1 MRVSWIPQNDNS
13 KLLNVS
19 HDFQFDKFVYS
30 EFRISSNELQSHNK
44 RPRYFHNL
52 WRYTKRTNLENRWR
66 IYSNEIPP
74 INPILIKRAAVQGEK
89 SPIKSNN
96 AGAKHIITGL
106 CFFHYTLCLALKH
119 PFEGERP
126 PERIAR
132 TQVSRKELHRKN
144 GAAKEVEIWNGGR
157 HEVWV

>member
-1 MRVSWIPQNDNS
+1 MNFESRLTNYNRII
-13 KLLNVS
+13 NVQ
-19 HDFQFDKFVYS
+19 DTFIIYDGIQKG
-30 EFRISSNELQSHNK
+30 RIS
-44 RPRYFHNL
+44 
-52 WRYTKRTNLENRWR
+52 RTVGEYIR
-66 IYSNEIPP
+66 IPP
-74 INPILIKRAAVQGEK
+74 INPILIKRAAVPGEK

-96 AGAKHIITGL
+96 AGAKHVITGL

-157 HEVWV
+157 HEV